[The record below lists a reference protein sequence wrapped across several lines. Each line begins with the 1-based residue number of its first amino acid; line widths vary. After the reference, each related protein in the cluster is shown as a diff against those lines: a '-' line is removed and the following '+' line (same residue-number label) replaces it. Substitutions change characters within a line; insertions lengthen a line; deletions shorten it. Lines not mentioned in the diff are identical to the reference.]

1 MNSGGAGA
9 CRSRGRREAR
19 PNPVSRTCPSAQFTR
34 RWAGFR
40 SLCTRP
46 RAWSL
51 PREAAMPTAKGRKLP
66 TAMGVPSS
74 RSSGS
79 PPGSSSMSM
88 LLPLALKR
96 QGPRRP
102 RPIQHVLQAV
112 FVGQAIEATR
122 AGMLRGGHHGQH
134 GAPFAAIRL
143 TPGSAE
149 NALAVRPQDL
159 EAAISLW
166 AKTRHRLICRTPPA
180 SWLSPS
186 DSEPAPI
193 YHSQAGMT
201 MPFLVPR
208 RPPRQQKRFFKE
220 VPRSKV
226 IRIVR
231 FTSRVRPGSLWN
243 TL

>member
-66 TAMGVPSS
+66 TAMGAPSS

-88 LLPLALKR
+88 LPPRSRSSARGRTAHAPSNTSFKPYSWARLSRQLGLGCSEAGTTASMALGSPSSASR
-96 QGPRRP
+96 QVLQKTRSPSAHKTWRRP
-102 RPIQHVLQAV
+102 SRFGPKLD
-112 FVGQAIEATR
+112 T
-122 AGMLRGGHHGQH
+122 
-134 GAPFAAIRL
+134 
-143 TPGSAE
+143 
-149 NALAVRPQDL
+149 
-159 EAAISLW
+159 
-166 AKTRHRLICRTPPA
+166 RLICRTPPA

-186 DSEPAPI
+186 
-193 YHSQAGMT
+193 G
-201 MPFLVPR
+201 
-208 RPPRQQKRFFKE
+208 
-220 VPRSKV
+220 
-226 IRIVR
+226 
-231 FTSRVRPGSLWN
+231 
-243 TL
+243 